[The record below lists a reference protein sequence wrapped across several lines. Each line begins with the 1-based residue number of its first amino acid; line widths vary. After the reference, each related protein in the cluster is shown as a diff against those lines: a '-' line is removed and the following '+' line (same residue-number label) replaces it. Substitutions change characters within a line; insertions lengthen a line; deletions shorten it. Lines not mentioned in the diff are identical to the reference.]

1 MYNHTFREF
10 LFFVDGVFV
19 FNEIYIIAKEKKLF
33 LLFVILYHCIFKL
46 RNEAKLKKTI

>member
-19 FNEIYIIAKEKKLF
+19 FNEIYIIAKEKKTIFTICYSLS
-33 LLFVILYHCIFKL
+33 LYI
-46 RNEAKLKKTI
+46 